1 MARGWGGA
9 RRGRRPQVGRA
20 SPSPA
25 GGRGKPRPPGR
36 NFPRPAPARSPQ
48 GGLRTRDAAQVDL
61 KGAGDSSA
69 RPPRLRRRYSRLSQG
84 HPLIQPGPSERAA
97 GAHLRAAAGPRRGGS
112 RGRRAGGIRGGRAA
126 APVRHAGGGTV
137 GCGRATGDEARVPG
151 SATTGASFIRAPPSG
166 PRGAAEVSA
175 RGTARR
181 GAVWGGGRGRA
192 AGGPR
197 GPRVAATPG
206 APASILCEGMPRSLA
221 CSLAFPGSRR
231 WRRLPGRSLPPSHL
245 EPGGSR
251 DSGTRAGWGRGRE
264 LRGAAQVAP
273 SRPAALD

>member
-1 MARGWGGA
+1 MGWGEEGPA
-9 RRGRRPQVGRA
+9 APGWPSISVPSGRPRPQ
-20 SPSPA
+20 
-25 GGRGKPRPPGR
+25 GR

-61 KGAGDSSA
+61 KGAGESSA
-69 RPPRLRRRYSRLSQG
+69 RPPRLSRRYSRLSQG
-84 HPLIQPGPSERAA
+84 HPLIQPGPSVRAA

-175 RGTARR
+175 RGAARR

-221 CSLAFPGSRR
+221 RSPSR
-231 WRRLPGRSLPPSHL
+231 GRGGG
-245 EPGGSR
+245 GGSR
-251 DSGTRAGWGRGRE
+251 A
-264 LRGAAQVAP
+264 AP
-273 SRPAALD
+273 SRLPTWSPAALGIAGPGRGGGGGASSGAPRR